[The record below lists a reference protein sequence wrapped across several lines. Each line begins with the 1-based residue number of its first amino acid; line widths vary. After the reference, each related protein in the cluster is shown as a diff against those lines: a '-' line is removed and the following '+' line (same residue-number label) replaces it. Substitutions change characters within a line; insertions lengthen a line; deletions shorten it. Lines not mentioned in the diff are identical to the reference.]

1 MSCIWAFSEDAALT
15 VRLIGLARHLAEGTP
30 FTVGALTLDE
40 ASVPALTAA
49 GADTVYVLIGAS
61 SWPESYAP
69 TLVKLCSEHLP
80 ALFIVAATLRG
91 KEIAA
96 TVAAHMRAGL
106 VSEAFAVR
114 RGPAGFET
122 DRLMYGGLA
131 VCTETLKEM
140 TLVTVPAANYE
151 ALAPDP
157 SRTAQLVAVQ
167 ADTTSRAVVGEVCP
181 VEHGGVDIAAAERVV
196 CVGRGLGKQEDLKL
210 AEDLARVLGG
220 AVGCTR
226 SIAEDY
232 GWMPEETYIGLSGR
246 KIRPKLYISLGV
258 SGQVQ
263 HVAGIRDSKIIVGID
278 TNENAPIFAAA
289 DYGIVGD
296 LNEAAPLLTAALKAR
311 IG

>member
-1 MSCIWAFSEDAALT
+1 MACIWAFSEDVGLIARLT
-15 VRLIGLARHLAEGTP
+15 GVARNLAGDASGN
-30 FTVGALTLDE
+30 VGAITLD
-40 ASVPALTAA
+40 AGAVPALTAA
-49 GADTVYVLIGAS
+49 GADTVYVMSGS
-61 SWPESYAP
+61 NPWPESYAP
-69 TLVKLCSEHLP
+69 ALAKLCVERKPDLV
-80 ALFIVAATLRG
+80 LVAATLRG

-96 TVAAHMRAGL
+96 TAAAHARTGL

-114 RGPAGFET
+114 RGAAGFET

-131 VCTETLKEM
+131 VCTETLNEM
-140 TLVTVPAANYE
+140 TLVTLPAGNFE
-151 ALAPDP
+151 APEPDS
-157 SRTAQLVAVQ
+157 SRTSEVVTVE
-167 ADTTSRAVVGEVCP
+167 ADTGGRSSVSEVCP
-181 VEHGGVDIAAAERVV
+181 LQRGGADISAAERVV
-196 CVGRGLGKQEDLKL
+196 CVGRGLDKKEDLKL
-210 AEDLARVLGG
+210 AQDLAGVLGG

-246 KIRPKLYISLGV
+246 TIRPKLYISLGV

-296 LNEAAPLLTAALKAR
+296 LHEAAPLLTAALKER